1 MNHVASAN
9 RLIFLTC
16 LGILIFGMVSATL
29 GTLQPYWAAIGLNP
43 EQTAYVALGQAVGM
57 ILASLIAGPLCDN
70 KGKKTGLLLGL
81 GSLLIGL
88 AALPH
93 VVSFVMIIAALF
105 LVGLGGGILVTSVN
119 ALLSDISA
127 ERRAAV
133 LNFVSVFF
141 GLGGMLAPF
150 LVANLLSRNSAES
163 AVQFFYVM
171 VALVAVT
178 LVVYAATKIPPPT
191 GQRGFKF
198 SEAGEL
204 LGRPALWLLV
214 VYMFL
219 YVSCELNYWNW
230 LTRHLMAQGI
240 KDNAAQN
247 ILSFGFALGL
257 LVGRIAVLPVLM
269 RVSVVTVTLGAT
281 ALMAVSTF
289 CVLQTND
296 PALVGLAVFF
306 AGMAMAPVFPNIV
319 AMTGGAFDYATG
331 TAIGIV
337 ITSGWVGLAVSSR
350 IIGAIAGDDPA
361 RLGTALYLLPA
372 FSVAMIVVNLA
383 LRPFLRRP
391 RSAEVRG

>member
-1 MNHVASAN
+1 MNHVASTN
-9 RLIFLTC
+9 RLILLTC
-16 LGILIFGMVSATL
+16 LGIMIFGMVSATL
-29 GTLQPYWAAIGLNP
+29 GTLQPYWVSIGLNP

-57 ILASLIAGPLCDN
+57 ILASLIAGPLCDI
-70 KGKKTGLLLGL
+70 KGKKTGLMLGL
-81 GSLLIGL
+81 GALLI
-88 AALPH
+88 AMVALTQ
-93 VVSFVMIIAALF
+93 VAGFVPIISTLF

-150 LVANLLSRNSAES
+150 LVANLLSRNSNES

-171 VALVAVT
+171 AALVAIT
-178 LVVYAATKIPPPT
+178 LVVYAATKMQPPT

-230 LTRHLMAQGI
+230 LTRHLMAQGV
-240 KDNAAQN
+240 KASVAQN
-247 ILSFGFALGL
+247 ILSFGFALGML
-257 LVGRIAVLPVLM
+257 LGRIAVLPILM

-281 ALMAVSTF
+281 VLMALTTF

-296 PALVGLAVFF
+296 PVFVGAAVFF

-319 AMTGGAFDYATG
+319 AMTGGAFDRATG

-350 IIGAIAGDDPA
+350 IIGAIAGDDPK

-372 FSVAMIVVNLA
+372 FSLVMVLVNLA
-383 LRPFLRRP
+383 LRPFLGKP
-391 RSAEVRG
+391 QLAVE

>member
-1 MNHVASAN
+1 MNHVASTN
-9 RLIFLTC
+9 RLILLTC
-16 LGILIFGMVSATL
+16 LGIMIFGMVSATL
-29 GTLQPYWAAIGLNP
+29 GTLQPYWVSIGLNP

-57 ILASLIAGPLCDN
+57 ILASLIAGPLCDI
-70 KGKKTGLLLGL
+70 KGKKTGLMLGL
-81 GSLLIGL
+81 GSLLI
-88 AALPH
+88 AMVALTH
-93 VVSFVMIIAALF
+93 VAGFVPIISTLF

-141 GLGGMLAPF
+141 GLGGLLAPF
-150 LVANLLSRNSAES
+150 LVANLLSRNSNES

-171 VALVAVT
+171 AALVAIT
-178 LVVYAATKIPPPT
+178 LAIYAATKMQPPT

-219 YVSCELNYWNW
+219 YISCELNYWNW
-230 LTRHLMAQGI
+230 LTRHLMAQGV
-240 KDNAAQN
+240 KASVAQN
-247 ILSFGFALGL
+247 ILSFGFALGML
-257 LVGRIAVLPVLM
+257 LGRVAVLPILM

-281 ALMAVSTF
+281 VLMALTTF

-296 PALVGLAVFF
+296 PVFVGAAVFF

-319 AMTGGAFDYATG
+319 AMTGGAFDRATG

-350 IIGAIAGDDPA
+350 IIGAIAGDDPK

-372 FSVAMIVVNLA
+372 FSLVMILVNLA
-383 LRPFLRRP
+383 LRPFLRKP
-391 RSAEVRG
+391 QLTVE

>member
-1 MNHVASAN
+1 MNHVASTN
-9 RLIFLTC
+9 RLILLTC
-16 LGILIFGMVSATL
+16 LGIMIFGMVSATL
-29 GTLQPYWAAIGLNP
+29 GTLQPYWVSIGLNP

-57 ILASLIAGPLCDN
+57 ILASLIAGPLCDIR
-70 KGKKTGLLLGL
+70 GKKTGLMLGL
-81 GSLLIGL
+81 GSLLI
-88 AALPH
+88 AMVALTH
-93 VVSFVMIIAALF
+93 VAGFVPIISTLF

-150 LVANLLSRNSAES
+150 LVANLLSRNSNES

-171 VALVAVT
+171 AALVAIT
-178 LVVYAATKIPPPT
+178 LVVYAATRMQPPT

-219 YVSCELNYWNW
+219 YISCELNYWNW
-230 LTRHLMAQGI
+230 LTRHLMAQGV
-240 KDNAAQN
+240 KASVAQN
-247 ILSFGFALGL
+247 ILSFGFALGML
-257 LVGRIAVLPVLM
+257 LGRIVVLPILM

-281 ALMAVSTF
+281 VLMAVTTF
-289 CVLQTND
+289 CVLRTND
-296 PALVGLAVFF
+296 PALVGVAVFF
-306 AGMAMAPVFPNIV
+306 AGMAMAPVFPNLV
-319 AMTGGAFDYATG
+319 AMTGGAFDRATG

-350 IIGAIAGDDPA
+350 IIGAIAGDDPK

-372 FSVAMIVVNLA
+372 FSVVMVLVNLA
-383 LRPFLRRP
+383 LRPFLRKP
-391 RSAEVRG
+391 QLVVE

>member
-1 MNHVASAN
+1 MNNVASAN

-29 GTLQPYWAAIGLNP
+29 GTLQPYWVGIGLNP

-57 ILASLIAGPLCDN
+57 ILASLIAGPLCDIR
-70 KGKKTGLLLGL
+70 GKKTGLMLGV
-81 GSLLIGL
+81 GSLLIAL

-93 VVSFVMIIAALF
+93 VASFVTIASTFF
-105 LVGLGGGILVTSVN
+105 LVGLGGGILVTSAN

-127 ERRAAV
+127 GRRAAV

-150 LVANLLSRNSAES
+150 LVANLLSKNSSEA

-171 VALVAVT
+171 VALVAIT
-178 LVVYAATKIPPPT
+178 LAVYAATSMPPPT
-191 GQRGFKF
+191 GQRGFQF
-198 SEAGEL
+198 SEAGEVL
-204 LGRPALWLLV
+204 RRPALWLLV

-230 LTRHLMAQGI
+230 LTRYLMSQGV
-240 KDNAAQN
+240 KANVAQN
-247 ILSFGFALGL
+247 ILSFGFALGML
-257 LVGRIAVLPVLM
+257 LGRIAVLPVLM
-269 RVSVVTVTLGAT
+269 RVSVMTVTLGAT
-281 ALMAVSTF
+281 ALMAVTTF
-289 CVLQTND
+289 CVLQTSD
-296 PALVGLAVFF
+296 PALVGAAVFF

-319 AMTGGAFDYATG
+319 AVTGGAFDRATG

-350 IIGAIAGDDPA
+350 IIGAVAGDDPR

-372 FSVAMIVVNLA
+372 FSVAMILVNLA
-383 LRPFLRRP
+383 LRPFLRRT
-391 RSAEVRG
+391 RLVVASS